1 LAYIYFIA
9 IEHYVGR
16 YLAFFPARIVF
27 AKVQFIITAIRRK
40 SRTVLGWI
48 SDICL
53 PY

>member
-27 AKVQFIITAIRRK
+27 AKVQFITVIRRK
-40 SRTVLGWI
+40 SRTVSGWI